1 MAAKNSRSRHLKTIR
16 KSEPSGF
23 VMAPAEEDENLAV
36 VVAMLND
43 DSGSEQDWQ
52 GKSYG
57 HDDVVTLRRLVRAWQ
72 DAVRTSDDSMPL
84 IWKLALSSEDRS
96 RLESFTKS
104 LQVYFSLDLI
114 MRVHD
119 ASPTPYDPAAIQFT
133 RLIRNSQNWRLC
145 SPCPGVTNDEVCGR
159 WFLRKDRHERK
170 FCQRKCAANAAKADE
185 RARSHKAALKRVANA
200 IADYENLCRN
210 RAAKLGVESV
220 LDKHKKGLTL
230 AKRAELEREINR
242 TRKRWL
248 AVIDSEDWKGAMSQ
262 VTGISK
268 KFLTLAVTHGE
279 LTPPK
284 RIISHEL
291 RNKILGI
298 SATRRNPMSEL
309 KNLVGRGTRGR

>member
-1 MAAKNSRSRHLKTIR
+1 MAAKNRRGRQLKTIR
-16 KSEPSGF
+16 KLEPSGF
-23 VMAPAEEDENLAV
+23 VMTPAEEDENLAV

-43 DSGSEQDWQ
+43 DSGSEEDWQ

-57 HDDVVTLRRLVRAWQ
+57 HNDVVTLRRLVRAWQ
-72 DAVRTSDDSMPL
+72 DAVSASDDFEPL

-96 RLESFTKS
+96 RLERFTKS
-104 LQVYFSLDLI
+104 LQVYFSSDLT

-119 ASPTPYDPAAIQFT
+119 ASPSPYDPAAIQFT

-170 FCQRKCAANAAKADE
+170 FCQRKCAANAAKAGE
-185 RARSHKAALKRVANA
+185 RARNHKATLKRAANA
-200 IADYENLCRN
+200 ITDYENLCRN

-220 LDKHKKGLTL
+220 LDKHKKSL
-230 AKRAELEREINR
+230 ALVQRAELEREIKR
-242 TRKRWL
+242 TRRCWL

-268 KFLTLAVTHGE
+268 KFLTLAVTRGE
-279 LTPPK
+279 LTAPR
-284 RIISHEL
+284 RIISQIT
-291 RNKILGI
+291 N
-298 SATRRNPMSEL
+298 
-309 KNLVGRGTRGR
+309 